1 MPSSSFVSYTLPPA
15 ERAEGARGAAAL
27 RGAAQVELR
36 LVRGDGTEQAVVLP
50 PGAVP
55 AVADLLDRLARSEA
69 VAVLAAETEVSPEEA
84 ARLLGISRPLVRRR
98 MDAGVLPFRRVG
110 AHRRLRLADVL
121 ALRARETPVR
131 AAIEALAA
139 DTEDLEQAHGL

>member
-1 MPSSSFVSYTLPPA
+1 
-15 ERAEGARGAAAL
+15 
-27 RGAAQVELR
+27 
-36 LVRGDGTEQAVVLP
+36 VLP